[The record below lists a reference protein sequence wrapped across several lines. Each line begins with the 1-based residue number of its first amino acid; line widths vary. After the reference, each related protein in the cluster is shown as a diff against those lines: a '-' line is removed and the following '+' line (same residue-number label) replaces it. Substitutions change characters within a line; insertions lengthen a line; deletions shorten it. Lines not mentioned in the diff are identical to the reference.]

1 MHQDMEKE
9 EHVEEYT
16 GGSSCSKI
24 WRTCRGVHRRFIM
37 HQDMEKE
44 EHVEEYTG
52 GSSCIKIWRR
62 KNM

>member
-24 WRTCRGVHRRFIM
+24 WR
-37 HQDMEKE
+37 
-44 EHVEEYTG
+44 
-52 GSSCIKIWRR
+52 R

>member
-16 GGSSCSKI
+16 
-24 WRTCRGVHRRFIM
+24 R
-37 HQDMEKE
+37 
-44 EHVEEYTG
+44 

>member
-1 MHQDMEKE
+1 
-9 EHVEEYT
+9 
-16 GGSSCSKI
+16 
-24 WRTCRGVHRRFIM
+24 M

-62 KNM
+62 KNV